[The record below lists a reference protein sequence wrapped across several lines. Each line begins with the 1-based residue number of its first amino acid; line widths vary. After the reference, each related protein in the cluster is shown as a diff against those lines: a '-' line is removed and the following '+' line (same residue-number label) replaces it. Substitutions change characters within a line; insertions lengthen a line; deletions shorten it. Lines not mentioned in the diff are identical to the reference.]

1 MTIISYLKR
10 YKVFHLFLLEII
22 LSGFSVNAQE
32 ISIKGKDLLYLS
44 DSKFR
49 NFKPVESIE
58 YAHEVMK
65 FAYKNNSSELKAK
78 SYYRIARSLS
88 ILEMHKGSLYFFN
101 KALQE
106 RYIRTDSILEIKIR
120 EKLATTYLST
130 GWKDQYFVELRK
142 ANKILDQINSDQFL
156 NDKILL
162 KLRIA
167 LNFGKYYALTKQVDS
182 LQIYLRS
189 ADNYISSLKYIQN
202 STENLDYVLL
212 KSEYYNQINRPDS
225 ALVYLDMSLIS
236 ENFHDNTFI
245 QYSCLGDYYF
255 KIENYYCA
263 VYNYKKCIENVKSK
277 KIQWSLYPGIYKKI
291 EKTYVKLQDAKKA
304 NYYNQ
309 QYQLVLD
316 SLFKLQNRNVGL
328 IFNKFY
334 DSSDKE
340 EGEPSSDIYY
350 YVIVILLLYTTYS
363 FFTTKQHL
371 KSLIV
376 AKEKERLKFENRLN
390 KAFDEVIALAK
401 SNDSYFLKRFEEVYV
416 EFYNTLMYVHPNL
429 TISEQKF
436 CAMIYLKF
444 ETKEIAKYT
453 YIEPRSVQKK
463 KSRLRKKMGL
473 NSEENFYDYLNQL
486 KNDSGDS

>member
-277 KIQWSLYPGIYKKI
+277 KIEWSLYPGIYKKI
-291 EKTYVKLQDAKKA
+291 EKT
-304 NYYNQ
+304 
-309 QYQLVLD
+309 
-316 SLFKLQNRNVGL
+316 
-328 IFNKFY
+328 
-334 DSSDKE
+334 
-340 EGEPSSDIYY
+340 
-350 YVIVILLLYTTYS
+350 
-363 FFTTKQHL
+363 
-371 KSLIV
+371 
-376 AKEKERLKFENRLN
+376 
-390 KAFDEVIALAK
+390 
-401 SNDSYFLKRFEEVYV
+401 
-416 EFYNTLMYVHPNL
+416 
-429 TISEQKF
+429 
-436 CAMIYLKF
+436 
-444 ETKEIAKYT
+444 
-453 YIEPRSVQKK
+453 
-463 KSRLRKKMGL
+463 
-473 NSEENFYDYLNQL
+473 
-486 KNDSGDS
+486 